1 MGEGMSVW
9 KKGVCV
15 GRRECGG
22 EGKCVWGGEV
32 CVGRGSVCGEGSVVG
47 RGRYVGGVKS
57 SDWNQPQTQS

>member
-15 GRRECGG
+15 GRREC
-22 EGKCVWGGEV
+22 VWGGEV
-32 CVGRGSVCGEGSVVG
+32 CVG

-57 SDWNQPQTQS
+57 SDWNQPQIQS